1 MFMLRKLCVVIW
13 VLAISLTAV
22 AQEDGRNSTKT
33 KAEKEVIAFLDA
45 LTSAGLKRDVTT
57 LARFYTD
64 DYFHTNPDGSLMTK
78 AQVLESYKEAPK
90 GVIESSQHDEDRV
103 WIHGNVAFVNTR
115 VTIKGRFNDE
125 PYVRQW
131 RVTYLFEKLKGR
143 WRAVTSHATLILQSS
158 K

>member
-1 MFMLRKLCVVIW
+1 MFMLRKPCVVIW

-22 AQEDGRNSTKT
+22 AQKVGRNGIKT
-33 KAEKEVIAFLDA
+33 KAEKEVVAFLDV
-45 LTSAGLKRDVTT
+45 LTTAGLKRDVAT
-57 LARFYTD
+57 LTHLYAD

-78 AQVLESYKEAPK
+78 AQVLESYREAPK

-103 WIHGNVAFVNTR
+103 WVHGNVAFVNTR
-115 VTIKGRFNDE
+115 VTIKGRFNDV

-131 RVTYLFEKLKGR
+131 RVTYLFEKLRGQ
-143 WRAVTSHATLILQSS
+143 WLAVTSHATLIMQSS

>member
-1 MFMLRKLCVVIW
+1 MFTLRKSCVVIW
-13 VLAISLTAV
+13 VLAISLTAL
-22 AQEDGRNSTKT
+22 AQTGGRSGAKT

-45 LTSAGLKRDVTT
+45 LTAAGLKRDVPT
-57 LARFYTD
+57 LTRLYAD

-78 AQVLESYKEAPK
+78 AQVLESYREPPK

-103 WIHGNVAFVNTR
+103 WVHGSVAFVNTR

-131 RVTYLFEKLKGR
+131 RVTYLFEKLKGQ